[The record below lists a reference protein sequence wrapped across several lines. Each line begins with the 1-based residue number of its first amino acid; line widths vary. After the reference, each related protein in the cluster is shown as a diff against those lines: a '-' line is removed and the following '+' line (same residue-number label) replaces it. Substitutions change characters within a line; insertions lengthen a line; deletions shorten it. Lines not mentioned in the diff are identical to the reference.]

1 MGVGLWTMEVMMT
14 AMVVS
19 WGLGVEGFDPLES
32 KRVIGL
38 REVRLGT
45 GSVLQA
51 LLDSQYSEMVLYLD
65 KADML
70 EELERE
76 VLRRGAI
83 TVFAPKNSY
92 LEQQVDA
99 DLWRFLMRP
108 GHEAY
113 LRTLLKHHVIPGRV
127 EGADFQNRTVETL
140 ASGNVV
146 GLRSHGLKRK
156 VSRKSRSGTKSASTT
171 RYMLEK
177 NAPVVP
183 DALLRAVMPPTTSVT
198 APSLGPSLG
207 PSIAPAPGPGIAG
220 FTWDDD
226 EETLQFVMAL
236 TNYGG
241 YNDMAELLVNAT
253 TLGIEIG
260 KLARMGYK
268 ITILAPNDQA
278 MQQLTIEQLDM
289 PMEPLLYYHFLSEY
303 QTDESMYN
311 AVKRLG
317 KQSYSTL
324 RHPHKVIASESDGT
338 VKFGDGDGAAHICD
352 HDIYVEGHISVQ
364 GINRVLSPPP

>member
-1 MGVGLWTMEVMMT
+1 MGWRWRTMGVGLWTMEVMMT

-146 GLRSHGLKRK
+146 GLRSHGLKR
-156 VSRKSRSGTKSASTT
+156 
-171 RYMLEK
+171 
-177 NAPVVP
+177 
-183 DALLRAVMPPTTSVT
+183 
-198 APSLGPSLG
+198 
-207 PSIAPAPGPGIAG
+207 
-220 FTWDDD
+220 
-226 EETLQFVMAL
+226 
-236 TNYGG
+236 
-241 YNDMAELLVNAT
+241 
-253 TLGIEIG
+253 
-260 KLARMGYK
+260 
-268 ITILAPNDQA
+268 
-278 MQQLTIEQLDM
+278 
-289 PMEPLLYYHFLSEY
+289 
-303 QTDESMYN
+303 
-311 AVKRLG
+311 
-317 KQSYSTL
+317 
-324 RHPHKVIASESDGT
+324 
-338 VKFGDGDGAAHICD
+338 
-352 HDIYVEGHISVQ
+352 YVESARVFSPNSIVRKD
-364 GINRVLSPPP
+364 GIVHGLDGFMIPPWSCIGVPRVEA